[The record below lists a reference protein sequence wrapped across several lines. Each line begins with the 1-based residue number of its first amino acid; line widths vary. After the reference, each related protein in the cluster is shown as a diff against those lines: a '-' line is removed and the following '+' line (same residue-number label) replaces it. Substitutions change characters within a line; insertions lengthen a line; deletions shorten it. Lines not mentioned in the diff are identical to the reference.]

1 MAKKDQSSL
10 FDEHTTN
17 ENETKN
23 LFADSEKI
31 KEQMKRSRR
40 KVFITI
46 IVIALCAVGL
56 CAGWRIYYNSQLEP
70 VSSSKKKIIVEIPE
84 GSNIDDI
91 AKILYDSGL
100 IKNRMVFQSYAGR
113 HSRGIKQIKAANY
126 RFTPSMSSVDI
137 FNAML
142 NGKDYDGAVAI
153 TIPEGKNIKEI
164 GAILESR
171 HICSSANFINET
183 KKVSEYK
190 KNYSI
195 LSSYPD
201 NAEGRTPME
210 GYLFADTYQFTSNS
224 SAATVVSKMLANTQS
239 KFSDA
244 MLKKISDNHQ
254 TVDQIL
260 TMASLIEMESKL
272 DSDKPK
278 IASVFYNR
286 LAKNMKLQSDAT
298 VNYALGEKKTNI
310 TNSDLKVDSPYNTY
324 ANTGMPIGPICS
336 PSLKSIKAAISP
348 AKTDYL
354 YFVSDSSGKTY
365 YANNL
370 QDHQANVDKYLN
382 N

>member
-201 NAEGRTPME
+201 NADGRTPME

>member
-1 MAKKDQSSL
+1 
-10 FDEHTTN
+10 
-17 ENETKN
+17 
-23 LFADSEKI
+23 
-31 KEQMKRSRR
+31 MKRSRR

>member
-1 MAKKDQSSL
+1 MAQKDQSSL

-31 KEQMKRSRR
+31 KEQVKRSRR

-164 GAILESR
+164 GAILELR
-171 HICSSANFINET
+171 HICSSADFINET

>member
-171 HICSSANFINET
+171 HICSSADFINET

-244 MLKKISDNHQ
+244 MLKKISDHHQ

-260 TMASLIEMESKL
+260 TMASLIETESKL

-278 IASVFYNR
+278 VASVFYNR
-286 LAKNMKLQSDAT
+286 LSKNMKLQSDAT
-298 VNYALGEKKTNI
+298 VNYALGEKKTKI
-310 TNSDLKVDSPYNTY
+310 TNTDLKVDSPYNTY
-324 ANTGMPIGPICS
+324 ANNGLPIGPICS
-336 PSLKSIKAAISP
+336 PSLKSIQAAINP

-354 YFVSDSSGKTY
+354 YFVADRNGNTY
-365 YANNL
+365 FTNTYDEHMTKVA
-370 QDHQANVDKYLN
+370 QVR
-382 N
+382 

>member
-31 KEQMKRSRR
+31 KEQVKRSRR

-84 GSNIDDI
+84 GSQIDDI

>member
-70 VSSSKKKIIVEIPE
+70 VSSNKKKIIVEIPE

>member
-1 MAKKDQSSL
+1 MAQKDQSSL
-10 FDEHTTN
+10 FDEHTTS

-31 KEQMKRSRR
+31 KEQIKRSRR

-100 IKNRMVFQSYAGR
+100 IRNRMVFQSYAGR

-126 RFTPSMSSVDI
+126 RFTPSMSSVEI

-171 HICSSANFINET
+171 HICSSADFINET

-260 TMASLIEMESKL
+260 TMASLVEMESKL

>member
-1 MAKKDQSSL
+1 MAQKDQSSL

-31 KEQMKRSRR
+31 KEQVKRSRR

-171 HICSSANFINET
+171 HICSSADFINET

>member
-1 MAKKDQSSL
+1 MAQKDQSSL
-10 FDEHTTN
+10 FDEHITN

-31 KEQMKRSRR
+31 KEQVKRSRR

-171 HICSSANFINET
+171 HICSSADFINET

-201 NAEGRTPME
+201 NADGRTPME

>member
-171 HICSSANFINET
+171 HICSSADFINET

>member
-171 HICSSANFINET
+171 HICSSADFINET

-239 KFSDA
+239 IFSDA

>member
-31 KEQMKRSRR
+31 KEQVKRSRR

-171 HICSSANFINET
+171 HICSSADFINET

>member
-254 TVDQIL
+254 TDDQIL

>member
-171 HICSSANFINET
+171 HICSSADFINET

-298 VNYALGEKKTNI
+298 VNYALSEKKTNI

>member
-1 MAKKDQSSL
+1 MAQKDQSSL

-31 KEQMKRSRR
+31 KEQVKRSRR

-84 GSNIDDI
+84 GSQIDDI

>member
-1 MAKKDQSSL
+1 MAQKDQSSL

-171 HICSSANFINET
+171 HICSSADFINET

-201 NAEGRTPME
+201 NADGRTPME

>member
-1 MAKKDQSSL
+1 MAQKDQSSL

-31 KEQMKRSRR
+31 KEQVKRSRR

-171 HICSSANFINET
+171 HICSSADFINET

-244 MLKKISDNHQ
+244 MLNKISDNHQ

>member
-1 MAKKDQSSL
+1 MAQKDQSSL

>member
-1 MAKKDQSSL
+1 MAQKDQSSL

-31 KEQMKRSRR
+31 KEQVKRSRR

-171 HICSSANFINET
+171 HICSSADFINET

-278 IASVFYNR
+278 IASAFYNR

>member
-70 VSSSKKKIIVEIPE
+70 VSNSKKKIIVEIPE

-171 HICSSANFINET
+171 HICSSADFINET

>member
-171 HICSSANFINET
+171 HICSSADFINET

-201 NAEGRTPME
+201 SADGRTPME